1 MANRQS
7 MQHEAAAPATLHGVI
22 QAALAR
28 DLRELYP
35 VSEKIPHQM
44 LVLLM
49 QMNEDNKKK
58 HARPAVGRRMDGAQ
72 RNPSAA
78 A

>member
-1 MANRQS
+1 LYENKSGASIMANRQS
-7 MQHEAAAPATLHGVI
+7 LQHDAVPPATLHGVI

-44 LVLLM
+44 LVLLL
-49 QMNEDNKKK
+49 QMNENNKKK
-58 HARPAVGRRMDGAQ
+58 GA
-72 RNPSAA
+72 
-78 A
+78 

>member
-1 MANRQS
+1 MASRQGA
-7 MQHEAAAPATLHGVI
+7 QHDAVTLHGVI
-22 QAALAR
+22 QTALAR

-49 QMNEDNKKK
+49 QMNENNKKK
-58 HARPAVGRRMDGAQ
+58 CA
-72 RNPSAA
+72 
-78 A
+78 